1 MKLTRSEL
9 FKQVH
14 ATVKLKNIAY
24 YGSYRLAFSAV
35 MKDYCKHGWPV
46 WSWNV

>member
-1 MKLTRSEL
+1 MKLTKSEL

-14 ATVKLKNIAY
+14 ETLKCRNIAY
-24 YGSYRLAFSAV
+24 YGSYRKAFAVV

-46 WSWNV
+46 WSWDV